1 MPDIKE
7 LLGWANQAGELLR
20 QGYEKPHQVD
30 HKGRTDLVTEM
41 DHASEALLL
50 SAIREK
56 YPHDMIVTEESGLH
70 QGDHQR
76 CWYIDPLD
84 GTVNYAHGVPFF
96 SVSIGYAEEG
106 KVKMGVVYEP
116 LRDDAFWAVRGQGAW
131 RNDQPLHCST
141 QTELDQA
148 LLVTGFPYDIQ
159 VNPQNNLGLYAYF
172 ALHSQGVRR
181 LGSAAL
187 DLCYVGAGR
196 LDGYW
201 EGELQT
207 YDLAAGSIIAEEAG
221 AKVTHL
227 DGSTDLLHK
236 PCTILAANPTLHEKM
251 LASIQAQ
258 LK

>member
-7 LLGWANQAGELLR
+7 LLGWANRAGELLR
-20 QGYEKPHQVD
+20 QGYEKPHQVS
-30 HKGRTDLVTEM
+30 HKGRIDLVTEM
-41 DHASEALLL
+41 DHASEALIL
-50 SAIREK
+50 SAIQEK
-56 YPHDMIVTEESGLH
+56 YPQDMIVTEESGLH

-96 SVSIGYAEEG
+96 CVSIGYAEDG
-106 KVKMGVVYEP
+106 VVKMGVVYEP
-116 LRDDAFWAVRGQGAW
+116 LRNEAFWAIRGQGAW
-131 RNDQPLHCST
+131 RNDQPLHCS
-141 QTELDQA
+141 QPTELDQA

-159 VNPQNNLGLYAYF
+159 TNPHNNLDLFSFF
-172 ALHSQGVRR
+172 ALRCQGLRR

-187 DLCYVGAGR
+187 DLCYVAAGR

-201 EGELQT
+201 EGVLQT
-207 YDLAAGSIIAEEAG
+207 YDLAAGSVIAEEAG

-227 DGSTDLLHK
+227 DGSTDILK
-236 PCTILAANPTLHEKM
+236 RPCTILAANPALHAKM
-251 LASIQAQ
+251 LAGVQSL